1 MKTVLSFIIGVGL
14 GIGIT
19 LFLLRESIF
28 RTTQLTEEEAE
39 WIKEIINLH
48 KED

>member
-1 MKTVLSFIIGVGL
+1 MSSFLPFIIGVGL

-28 RTTQLTEEEAE
+28 KTTQLTEEEAE
-39 WIKEIINLH
+39 WIKEIINYH